1 MAIMQKI
8 FKRLF
13 TVARVFDNP
22 TEAIADIRTGSSIAI
37 GGSMNVGFPE
47 NLIKAVK
54 AYGNYDFTLVTL
66 GCSVEGYAVNS
77 LISNRQVKRLITP
90 FLGSKDIQSQY
101 HNGELELELV
111 PGGTLAEKIRA
122 AGAGIP
128 GFWTSTGV
136 GTIIEEGGFPIKY
149 KRGGVGISI
158 QAEGKEK
165 RYFNGKEHLYEE
177 SIRTEYSLVKAWK
190 ADPLGNLVYR
200 RTAKN
205 FNPEIAICSKVTIA
219 EVEELVPL
227 GSLDPDEIDTPGIFV
242 HRIIKG
248 EAYSK
253 PLFVNELID
262 DQGDREDSKKTEVSR
277 QIAKRAAKEFKAG
290 MYIKIDTG
298 IPSLIT
304 EYLPD
309 GVIVASSSGII
320 GVSKENKIIDPDT
333 IIASGSPAGLI
344 AGAAVVSTNMIMD
357 LIRGGHFNASVMG
370 AFQVSS
376 NGDLAN
382 WFVPGVYV
390 KGIGGS
396 MDSVADKDQLNIIT
410 MHHTYDGRPKIVPE
424 CTLPLTGKRCVK
436 KIITELGVFDF
447 REDGLNLLELAQGV
461 TLDHIRSKTGCGFTV
476 SSDLR
481 TSSS

>member
-1 MAIMQKI
+1 MLKVS
-8 FKRLF
+8 KRLF

-22 TEAIADIRTGSSIAI
+22 TEAIADIRSGSSIAV

-47 NLIKAVK
+47 NLIKSLK

-66 GCSVEGYAVNS
+66 GCSVESYAVNS

-90 FLGSKDIQSQY
+90 YLGSKDIQAQY
-101 HNGELELELV
+101 HNGELELELI

-177 SIRTEYSLVKAWK
+177 ALRTEYSLVKAWK

-205 FNPEIAICSKVTIA
+205 FNPEIAISSRVTIA
-219 EVEELVPL
+219 EVEEIVPL

-242 HRIIKG
+242 QRIIKG

-253 PLFVNELID
+253 PLFVNDLVD
-262 DQGDREDSKKTEVSR
+262 DQGDKEDSKKTEVSR
-277 QIAKRAAKEFKAG
+277 KIAKRAAKELKSG
-290 MYIKIDTG
+290 MYIKADLG
-298 IPSLIT
+298 IPSLMT

-309 GVIVASSSGII
+309 GVIVASASGII
-320 GVSKENKIIDPDT
+320 GISKDKKIVDPDT
-333 IIASGSPAGLI
+333 IMDSGSPVGLI
-344 AGAAVVSTNMIMD
+344 KGAAVVSTNMIMD
-357 LIRGGHFNASVMG
+357 LIRGGHFDATVMG
-370 AFQVSS
+370 AFQVSA

-382 WFVPGVYV
+382 WFVPGIYV

-396 MDSVADKDQLNIIT
+396 MDSVANKDQMNIIA
-410 MHHTYDGRPKIVPE
+410 MHHTHDGRPKIVPE
-424 CTLPLTGKRCVK
+424 CTLPLTGRQCVK
-436 KIITELGVFDF
+436 KLITELGVFDF

-476 SSDLR
+476 SSDLT

>member
-1 MAIMQKI
+1 MQKI

-22 TEAIADIRTGSSIAI
+22 TEAIADIRSGTSIAV
-37 GGSMNVGFPE
+37 GGYMNVGFPE
-47 NLIKAVK
+47 NLIKALK
-54 AYGNYDFTLVTL
+54 AYGNYDFSLVTL
-66 GCSVEGYAVNS
+66 GCSVEGYGVNS
-77 LISNRQVKRLITP
+77 LISNRQVKRLVTP
-90 FLGSKDIQSQY
+90 FLGSKDIQAQY

-165 RYFNGKEHLYEE
+165 RFFNGKEHLYEE
-177 SIRTEYSLVKAWK
+177 AIRTEYSLVKAWK

-200 RTAKN
+200 KTAKN

-219 EVEELVPL
+219 EVEEIVPL

-242 HRIIKG
+242 QRIVKG
-248 EAYSK
+248 ESYSK
-253 PLFVNELID
+253 PLFVNEVVD
-262 DQGDREDSKKTEVSR
+262 DGGNREDNKRNEISQ
-277 QIAKRAAKEFKAG
+277 QIARRAAKELKNG
-290 MYIKIDTG
+290 MYVKVDSG
-298 IPSLIT
+298 IPSLVA

-309 GVIVASSSGII
+309 GVIVASASGII
-320 GVSKENKIIDPDT
+320 GVSKERKVIDPDL
-333 IIASGSPAGLI
+333 IISSGSPAGLI
-344 AGAAVVSTNMIMD
+344 DGAAVVSTNFMMD
-357 LIRGGHFNASVMG
+357 LVRGGHFDASIMG
-370 AFQVSS
+370 AFQVSA

-382 WFVPGVYV
+382 WYVPGIYV

-396 MDSVADKDQLNIIT
+396 MDSVADKDQKIIIT
-410 MHHTYDGRPKIVPE
+410 MHHTQDGRPKIVPE

-436 KIITELGVFDF
+436 LIITELGVFDF
-447 REDGLNLLELAQGV
+447 REDGLNLLELSPGV

-476 SSDLR
+476 SSDLK
-481 TSSS
+481 TSS